1 MQFVLRLGQFL
12 EKATLHEADRR
23 PFLVGEHREN
33 KMKGTFRPGGRN
45 VKQSPFF
52 FQVAFPVNGAFV
64 REEAVGQPD
73 DEDMRKLQP
82 LGLMNGGQAKA
93 SFALAH
99 NAITR
104 FGAQENELGKH
115 FVKVLVLAGE
125 IHQALQVF
133 FPPWPI
139 FIGGSQVLLIPTV
152 NRLVDNLGRGGVSGK
167 AINGLKG
174 FNQAVQ
180 SLASAGLS

>member
-1 MQFVLRLGQFL
+1 M
-12 EKATLHEADRR
+12 RR
-23 PFLVGEHREN
+23 GLACLFGWRASGKQDEGNAPPEWSQ
-33 KMKGTFRPGGRN
+33 P
-45 VKQSPFF
+45 KQSPFF

-73 DEDMRKLQP
+73 DEDMGKLQP

-133 FPPWPI
+133 F
-139 FIGGSQVLLIPTV
+139 LL
-152 NRLVDNLGRGGVSGK
+152 GQFS
-167 AINGLKG
+167 
-174 FNQAVQ
+174 
-180 SLASAGLS
+180 

>member
-1 MQFVLRLGQFL
+1 
-12 EKATLHEADRR
+12 
-23 PFLVGEHREN
+23 
-33 KMKGTFRPGGRN
+33 MKGTFRPSGRS

-73 DEDMRKLQP
+73 DEDMGKLQP

-125 IHQALQVF
+125 IHQTLQVF

-139 FIGGSQVLLIPTV
+139 FIGGPQVLLIPTV
-152 NRLVDNLGRGGVSGK
+152 NRLIDNLGRSGVS
-167 AINGLKG
+167 ARR
-174 FNQAVQ
+174 
-180 SLASAGLS
+180 SMD